1 MEQNSHDGSTTDH
14 VHLLAALHLASPAH
28 TKLWVLPHTPL
39 HDFSQVLEG
48 LAVLLEL
55 EAAQS
60 NVVLQLGLC
69 NSTTTCTHMVK
80 TPASVTC

>member
-1 MEQNSHDGSTTDH
+1 
-14 VHLLAALHLASPAH
+14 
-28 TKLWVLPHTPL
+28 
-39 HDFSQVLEG
+39 